1 MSCDSDVVLGERGAK
16 CLVHRP
22 VHRAVHLSGQPN
34 LRGKRWMREVQRV
47 TLYVPKAL
55 NWAGATP
62 LLAKCLWPKDH
73 GGRSSPSRSL
83 RDHVLP
89 ACKTRRERVRMRT
102 LLFGA

>member
-34 LRGKRWMREVQRV
+34 LRGKRWMRKAQRA

-55 NWAGATP
+55 DWAGATP
-62 LLAKCLWPKDH
+62 LRCH
-73 GGRSSPSRSL
+73 RNRGGRSSPGRQ
-83 RDHVLP
+83 
-89 ACKTRRERVRMRT
+89 
-102 LLFGA
+102 GAAN